1 MKEDELRRG
10 NTASGP
16 PVEPI
21 SGIRESAVDVLS
33 RTEIACISLHCGH
46 LTLSVS
52 FQRAWRLCT
61 SASMPVGAR
70 LLVRVSHFM
79 NRFREL
85 GYIDYNGN
93 LKVHSSLLDA
103 VLHEKPPQIKIPK

>member
-1 MKEDELRRG
+1 
-10 NTASGP
+10 
-16 PVEPI
+16 
-21 SGIRESAVDVLS
+21 
-33 RTEIACISLHCGH
+33 
-46 LTLSVS
+46 
-52 FQRAWRLCT
+52 
-61 SASMPVGAR
+61 MPVGAR